1 MNIMKRWLSKMNI
14 SLKNA
19 KMKSVKVKDVRIL
32 ILIIIFAIIFHIGY
46 DYLLVDGD
54 SMSSTYK
61 EGDKLFVN
69 KITYKYHSPERG
81 DIIVFYDPWDDAV
94 LIKRIVALPYET
106 VEIIDGVVLINDKPL
121 NDHYS
126 GELLLSHTLQYK
138 NEEKPRVYY
147 ANTSKNYLKSNEYYA
162 IGDNRDETW
171 FGIVLEEYI
180 IGQVAE

>member
-1 MNIMKRWLSKMNI
+1 MNIMKRWLPKMNT

-19 KMKSVKVKDVRIL
+19 KMKSVKVRDVRIL

-69 KITYKYHSPERG
+69 KITYKYHSPEKG
-81 DIIVFYDPWDDAV
+81 DIIVFYDPRDDAI

-106 VEIIDGVVLINDKPL
+106 VEIIEGVVLVNDKPL
-121 NDHYS
+121 NDYHS
-126 GELLLSHTLQYK
+126 SQLILNHILQYK
-138 NEEKPRVYY
+138 NEEEPRVYY
-147 ANTSKNYLKSNEYYA
+147 ANTSKKYLKSNEYYA
-162 IGDNRDETW
+162 IGDNRNATW
-171 FGIVLEEYI
+171 FGIVLEECI
-180 IGQVAE
+180 IGQATE

>member
-1 MNIMKRWLSKMNI
+1 MNI

-19 KMKSVKVKDVRIL
+19 KMKSVKVRDVRIL

-69 KITYKYHSPERG
+69 KITYKYHPPERG
-81 DIIVFYDPWDDAV
+81 DIIVFYDPWDDAI

-106 VEIIDGVVLINDKPL
+106 VEIIEGVVLVNDKPL
-121 NDHYS
+121 NDYHS
-126 GELLLSHTLQYK
+126 SQLILNHTLQYK
-138 NEEKPRVYY
+138 HEEEPRVYY
-147 ANTSKNYLKSNEYYA
+147 ANTGKNYLKSNEYYA
-162 IGDNRDETW
+162 IGDNRNATW